1 VGDHTGIPGTVVVFS
16 FLIAFAV
23 YVSPH
28 RSVPSTVGSSNPY
41 AGNRFALLTGFAVYF
56 VQPTWVDPEV
66 PAVRVGLRLESS
78 GRNGS
83 SSCRQGYLTHQ
94 RDGSTHWFTWS
105 VESQLG
111 RPPLSDTLRSQVP
124 RTPPSPQP
132 APEVGTTYMQRQVP
146 ILLATGS
153 SVAVTVRC
161 RTTLL
166 RRPLPSTGSKQPD
179 SRTGQDSQT
188 ARQPDREA
196 ARHNI
201 PPLGR
206 TLRGLRFDW

>member
-1 VGDHTGIPGTVVVFS
+1 VGDHAGIPGTVVVFS

-41 AGNRFALLTGFAVYF
+41 PGNRFVPLTGFAVYF

-83 SSCRQGYLTHQ
+83 SSCRQGYLPHQ
-94 RDGSTHWFTWS
+94 RDGSMHWFTWS

-111 RPPLSDTLRSQVP
+111 RPPSKLAALASPKDSTVTT
-124 RTPPSPQP
+124 TP
-132 APEVGTTYMQRQVP
+132 ARGRNYVHA
-146 ILLATGS
+146 ATGS
-153 SVAVTVRC
+153 NPVGHWLVGRGHGAVEDN
-161 RTTLL
+161 
-166 RRPLPSTGSKQPD
+166 PSPATASKH
-179 SRTGQDSQT
+179 GK
-188 ARQPDREA
+188 
-196 ARHNI
+196 
-201 PPLGR
+201 
-206 TLRGLRFDW
+206 